1 MYKERKLSK
10 LYQMTLLGISETKWI
25 KDWMSRLDS
34 LGPSERN
41 LDCAVSTVYRRFC
54 EIQLDNR
61 SLSKASSV
69 FLR

>member
-10 LYQMTLLGISETKWI
+10 LHQLTLLGISEVKWI

-54 EIQLDNR
+54 ELDNR
-61 SLSKASSV
+61 SLSKASPV